1 MSLKIKS
8 WRKTAKIVAGVVLG
22 LLFLTF
28 FVKVATFE
36 DAYYRE
42 KEGSERAESPSSI
55 ENEATK
61 EELVEEKP
69 TEAEVYEYNVE
80 PGYPRYLRISRLGIQ
95 NARII
100 QVSINDSGEMGTPN
114 NIFDVGWYRLSSLP
128 GNGGTVVID
137 GHNGGPNTYGVFKE
151 LPSLLVGDIIE
162 IECGGD
168 DRPVYRYK
176 VVENKEVGLGETNHY
191 MARYAFKSP
200 ESGKE
205 SLTLI
210 TCSGEWSDERKTY
223 LSRQFVRA
231 VLVE

>member
-1 MSLKIKS
+1 MSLKIKG
-8 WRKTAKIVAGVVLG
+8 WRKITKIAVGAVLG

-42 KEGSERAESPSSI
+42 KEGSERVESPSSI
-55 ENEATK
+55 ESKIIT
-61 EELVEEKP
+61 EELIEEKP
-69 TEAEVYEYNVE
+69 TESEVYEHIVA

-137 GHNGGPNTYGVFKE
+137 GHNGGPNVYGVFKE
-151 LPSLLVGDIIE
+151 LPSLMVGDIIE
-162 IECGGD
+162 VECGGD
-168 DRPVYRYK
+168 DKPVYKYK
-176 VVENKEVGLGETNHY
+176 VVENNEVKLEDTNRY
-191 MARYAFKSP
+191 MAKYALKSP
-200 ESGKE
+200 EPGRE